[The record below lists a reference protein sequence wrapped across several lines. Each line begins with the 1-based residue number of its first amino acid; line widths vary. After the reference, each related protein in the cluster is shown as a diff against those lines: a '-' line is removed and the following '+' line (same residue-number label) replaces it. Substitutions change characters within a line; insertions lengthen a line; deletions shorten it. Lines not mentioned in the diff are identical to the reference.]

1 LLDFGCGAG
10 ERVDE
15 LRRKGYQAYGCD
27 PALPRLPLDPLRT
40 LVERGLVRAIETAP
54 YRLPFDDC
62 SFDLVFSITVFEHAM
77 DYDSALGEIRR
88 VLKPGGVTVHL
99 FPSPW
104 KPFETHAFV
113 PFASRIQSYWWLY
126 LWALLG
132 VRNRFQQG
140 YSARLTARENHRF
153 LRTETNYLT
162 KREIREHVLRH
173 FDQCDFVEEAAFPGR
188 RYAFFRRF
196 PHLLPAYRAWF
207 SETRGRV
214 LVCRGAKRQAGP
226 RPVLRVA

>member
-1 LLDFGCGAG
+1 MNLL
-10 ERVDE
+10 
-15 LRRKGYQAYGCD
+15 
-27 PALPRLPLDPLRT
+27 RLAAPLACL
-40 LVERGLVRAIETAP
+40 
-54 YRLPFDDC
+54 
-62 SFDLVFSITVFEHAM
+62 
-77 DYDSALGEIRR
+77 ALGISACDSGRPPTAAP
-88 VLKPGGVTVHL
+88 PGTVPVTL
-99 FPSPW
+99 P
-104 KPFETHAFV
+104 
-113 PFASRIQSYWWLY
+113 
-126 LWALLG
+126 
-132 VRNRFQQG
+132 G